1 MKKPQHT
8 TAFFIFSD
16 NAPQMLSDALAF
28 ITAISTPPGNIWVT
42 IAAATISASKTRI
55 TTAQTAEFNTKTRA
69 IGTAKAR
76 DLAVNPVVTDVLNYV
91 AIVQTAVNN
100 APNLATALTIISECG
115 LHYKLPVIIN
125 KNDFKTENDAATS
138 GVVDIVFKAAPR
150 GVHACYELQESI
162 DGINFTPAKVSPDS
176 RYKFTHGKAIGTKLW
191 FRGRISLSE
200 KRGGAQTWLYP
211 VDVFIYTK

>member
-8 TAFFIFSD
+8 TAFFIFDD
-16 NAPQMLSDALAF
+16 NPSQMLNDALAF
-28 ITAISTPPGNIWVT
+28 LTAISTPPGNTWVT
-42 IAAATISASKTRI
+42 IAAAAIAATKTKI
-55 TTAQTAEFNTKTRA
+55 TTAQAAETNTKTRT
-69 IGTAKAR
+69 IGAAKAR
-76 DLAVNPVVTDVLNYV
+76 DLAVSPVVTDVLNYV

-100 APNLATALTIISECG
+100 APNEATALTIITECG
-115 LHYKLPVIIN
+115 LHYKEPVIIN
-125 KNDFKTENDAATS
+125 KNDFKSENDAATS

-176 RYKFTHGKAIGTKLW
+176 RYKYAHGKAIGTKLW

-211 VDVFIYTK
+211 VDVFLYTK